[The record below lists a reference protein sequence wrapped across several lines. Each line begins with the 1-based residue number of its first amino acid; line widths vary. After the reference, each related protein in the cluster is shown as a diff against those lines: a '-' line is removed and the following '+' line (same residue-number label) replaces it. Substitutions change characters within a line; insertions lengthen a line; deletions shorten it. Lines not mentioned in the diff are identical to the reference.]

1 MNTFYSTLNSTNWQG
16 QLTQLS
22 ARDVKDLEKKSR
34 AWFDWPG
41 N

>member
-1 MNTFYSTLNSTNWQG
+1 MQKFYETLSATNWQG

-22 ARDVKDLEKKSR
+22 AQDVKDLEKKSR
-34 AWFDWPG
+34 GWVIWPG